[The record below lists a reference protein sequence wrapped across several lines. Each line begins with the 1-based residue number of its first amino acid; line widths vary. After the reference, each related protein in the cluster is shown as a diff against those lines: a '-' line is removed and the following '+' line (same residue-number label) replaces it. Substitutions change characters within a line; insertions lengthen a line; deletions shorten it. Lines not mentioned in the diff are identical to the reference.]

1 MFTNLDVT
9 RVSWL
14 ALSCALFLV
23 ALPAAAQ
30 TSAEVPVILDE
41 ITDEWE
47 NEIIKLRIADPGV
60 LVTGLVTIG
69 DQDLFNL
76 ILDTAQTVVVEA
88 DGDDLEGSLLNENGT
103 ALATAVGDPGTGFR
117 IVLSLAPGQYRLR
130 VTGGQGSYRVLA
142 IANQ

>member
-9 RVSWL
+9 RVFWL

-30 TSAEVPVILDE
+30 SSGEVPVILDE

-47 NEIIKLRIADPGV
+47 NEIIKLRIAEPGV

-69 DQDLFNL
+69 DQDMFSL

-88 DGDDLEGSLLNENGT
+88 DGDDLEGSLLNEAGT
-103 ALATAVGDPGTGFR
+103 ALATAVSEPGTGFR
-117 IVLSLAPGQYRLR
+117 IVLSLSPGQYRLR

-142 IANQ
+142 VANQ

>member
-30 TSAEVPVILDE
+30 SSSEVPVILDE

-60 LVTGLVTIG
+60 LVTGHVTIG
-69 DQDLFNL
+69 DQDMFNL
-76 ILDTAQTVVVEA
+76 ILDAAQTVIVEA
-88 DGDDLEGSLLNENGT
+88 DGSDLEGSLLNESGT
-103 ALATAVGDPGTGFR
+103 ALATAASDPGTGFR

-142 IANQ
+142 VANL